1 MRRNFFPASEESAG
15 CPAQRL
21 ISFSQRSMFRAAR
34 GTPTDTVR
42 SGWCGLF
49 PPQHRSHVQAMDRQ
63 RFFQPFTQALC
74 FAVASTMAQT
84 GTIISISSSPVSSGK
99 CPATWVIEFSRTLD
113 AGGTQIGTVQVALTL
128 EDVPRPNFGPME
140 SMTFVSCAT
149 ASRLD

>member
-42 SGWCGLF
+42 SGWWWIVSAATPLSRPSDGPSAFLPTLHPGSLFCGCQHNGPNRNNHFNLF
-49 PPQHRSHVQAMDRQ
+49 
-63 RFFQPFTQALC
+63 FT
-74 FAVASTMAQT
+74 
-84 GTIISISSSPVSSGK
+84 GK

-113 AGGTQIGTVQVALTL
+113 VGGTQIGTVQVALTL